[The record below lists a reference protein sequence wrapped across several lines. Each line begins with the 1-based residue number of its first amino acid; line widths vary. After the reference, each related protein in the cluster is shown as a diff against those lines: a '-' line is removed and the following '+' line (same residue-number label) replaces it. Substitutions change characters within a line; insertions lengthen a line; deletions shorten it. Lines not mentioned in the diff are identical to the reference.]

1 MLNRKKYF
9 HNNSNSFLKIKGTDC
24 LKFLQGLISNDI
36 YITNRNRGIYS
47 SLLSPQGKFMYDF
60 FLVKF
65 KDSILLECNKEII
78 EELKIK
84 LNLYKLRSNVEIFVD
99 KSMNS
104 YLLQKN
110 IKSKLNHI
118 NSSEIV
124 YFDDPRFLNSNIKF
138 YCSQNEFNKINKDL
152 LLKPDEKKEFENLRI
167 NNIVPDFFLDAKKN
181 ESLLLELRFDD
192 LNGINWKKG
201 CYIGQE
207 LTAIT
212 KYRANIKKKLF
223 GLRITGNIDEIEKK
237 VFFDKKEI
245 GQITSSNQNFGI
257 AILKIKEVE
266 LSLKESIPLTSG
278 NAILSPFIPSWAK

>member
-1 MLNRKKYF
+1 MLNKKKYF
-9 HNNSNSFLKIKGTDC
+9 HNNSNCFLKIKGTDC
-24 LKFLQGLISNDI
+24 LSFLQGLISNDI
-36 YITNRNRGIYS
+36 YITDLNRGIYS

-84 LNLYKLRSNVEIFVD
+84 LNLYKLRSNVEILVD

-110 IKSKLNHI
+110 IKSKLNYI

-152 LLKPDEKKEFENLRI
+152 LLKPAEKKEFENLRI
-167 NNIVPDFFLDAKKN
+167 NNIIPDFFLDTKKN

-192 LNGINWKKG
+192 LNGINWEKG

-223 GLRITGNIDEIEKK
+223 GLQISGHIDEIEKK
-237 VFFDKKEI
+237 VFFEKKEI
-245 GQITSSNQNFGI
+245 GLITSYNQNFGI

-266 LSLKESIPLTSG
+266 LSLKNSIPLTSG
-278 NAILSPFIPSWAK
+278 NAILSPFIPSWAR

>member
-1 MLNRKKYF
+1 MLNEKKFF
-9 HNNSNSFLKIKGTDC
+9 HDDSNSFLKVNGTDC

-36 YITNRNRGIYS
+36 YMTDHNRGIYS

-65 KDSILLECNKEII
+65 KDCILLECNKGII

-84 LNLYKLRSNVEIFVD
+84 LNLYKLRSNVEISVE
-99 KSMNS
+99 KKINS
-104 YLLQKN
+104 YLLQRN
-110 IKSKLNHI
+110 IINKLIHI

-124 YFDDPRFLNSNIKF
+124 YFEDPRFLNSNIKF
-138 YCSQNEFNKINKDL
+138 YCSQNEFNKINEDL
-152 LLKPDEKKEFENLRI
+152 LLKPVEKKEFENLRI
-167 NNIVPDFFLDAKKN
+167 NNTIPDFSLDTKKN
-181 ESLLLELRFDD
+181 ESFLLELRFDD

-223 GLRITGNIDEIEKK
+223 GLKINGNIDEIEKK
-237 VFFDKKEI
+237 VFFEKKEI
-245 GQITSSNQNFGI
+245 GQITSYNQNFGI
-257 AILKIKEVE
+257 AILKIREVE
-266 LSLKESIPLTSG
+266 LSLKKSIPLTSG
-278 NAILSPFIPSWAK
+278 NAIVTPYIPSWVK